1 MQKVVPTRGAVAK
14 VNFHVRRGNRILVKL
29 SQNNKPVPFGSVAT
43 LIDGDSHGIV
53 DDNGELYLNAVPDLA
68 KIRVQWGKDEKQQ
81 CYVKVDLSKLPR
93 ESDILEMNANCYT
106 FSHFSA

>member
-1 MQKVVPTRGAVAK
+1 M
-14 VNFHVRRGNRILVKL
+14 RRGNRILVKL
-29 SQNNKPVPFGSVAT
+29 SQNNKPVPFGAIAT

-53 DDNGELYLNAVPDLA
+53 GDDGELYLNAVPDLA

-81 CYVKVDLSKLPR
+81 CYVKLDLSKLPR

-106 FSHFSA
+106 LSHFSA